1 LPKSSI
7 RMTDFEKKMC
17 EVIKHKEMELAAQEL
32 GLTVKA
38 IYQRFYRLR
47 NRIEEAQGLV
57 NDVNN
62 FKKQSA
68 RLRKLLTKGD
78 VEE

>member
-1 LPKSSI
+1 MPKSSI

-17 EVIKHKEMELAAQEL
+17 EAVKHKEMELAAQEL
-32 GLTVKA
+32 CLNVKA
-38 IYQRFYRLR
+38 LYQRLYRLR

-57 NDVNN
+57 NDANN

-78 VEE
+78 VEK